1 MQSQDFIKFIENL
14 SLVKDIELKS
24 QLIKEEITRLNKM
37 LKESDYSETTS
48 KLEKVQKQ
56 TEYMEMLS
64 YKNVLAFRLSILDS
78 RE

>member
-24 QLIKEEITRLNKM
+24 QLIKEEIMRLNKM

-64 YKNVLAFRLSILDS
+64 YKNVLAFRLSILGTQ
-78 RE
+78 E

>member
-37 LKESDYSETTS
+37 LKDSDYSETTS
-48 KLEKVQKQ
+48 KFEKVQKQ